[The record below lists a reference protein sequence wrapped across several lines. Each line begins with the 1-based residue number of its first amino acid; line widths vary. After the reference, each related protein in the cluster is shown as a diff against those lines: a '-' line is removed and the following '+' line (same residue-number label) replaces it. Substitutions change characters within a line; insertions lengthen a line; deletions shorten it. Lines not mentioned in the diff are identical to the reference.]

1 MKSYLW
7 SRVLLSS
14 LNPQWSCNLVFCHRA
29 SIHNDSVFDNV
40 ILQLTTWL
48 SDPQA
53 GPPQT
58 YDMENVSLLVKN
70 YKPLTIIAK
79 HPILDVCEG
88 RCFASNNP
96 SLSDENRTQ
105 NTNEHRSAVSSLT
118 VKINVE
124 QTLKTINI

>member
-1 MKSYLW
+1 
-7 SRVLLSS
+7 
-14 LNPQWSCNLVFCHRA
+14 
-29 SIHNDSVFDNV
+29 
-40 ILQLTTWL
+40 
-48 SDPQA
+48 
-53 GPPQT
+53 
-58 YDMENVSLLVKN
+58 MENVSLLVKN